1 MIQGVMEELDGKE
14 LEVLVKTLKHL
25 NSWFRQVQQKD

>member
-1 MIQGVMEELDGKE
+1 MIQGVMEELDEEE

-25 NSWFRQVQQKD
+25 NSWFRQVQKKD